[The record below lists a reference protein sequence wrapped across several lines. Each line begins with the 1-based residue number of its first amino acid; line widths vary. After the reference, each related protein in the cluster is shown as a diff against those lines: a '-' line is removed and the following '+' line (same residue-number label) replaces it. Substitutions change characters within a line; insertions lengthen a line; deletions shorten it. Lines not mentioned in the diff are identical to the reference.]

1 MLLYFVIKQIVELGG
16 EVAELRRDAA
26 LQIAQL
32 QLLAI
37 SLLVKR
43 DVACA
48 AEVIVQ
54 LHAHITSAMLGEHHI
69 AVAVDVLGIVEP

>member
-43 DVACA
+43 DIAC
-48 AEVIVQ
+48 
-54 LHAHITSAMLGEHHI
+54 
-69 AVAVDVLGIVEP
+69 

>member
-16 EVAELRRDAA
+16 EVAKLRRNAT
-26 LQIAQL
+26 LQVAQL

-37 SLLVKR
+37 ALLIKR
-43 DVACA
+43 DITCA

-54 LHAHITSAMLGEHHI
+54 LYAHITSA
-69 AVAVDVLGIVEP
+69 VF